1 MSNVIS
7 LSDQVRESFD
17 FEIDKFR
24 LQGPDNMTTPFY
36 GLFRSDNM
44 EAVGKPCSKIYVP
57 HTTDDV
63 IALVEAAETAFDDTI
78 EVSCHFRDGHY
89 VSIAPSK
96 AHRRSIANTRD
107 DIFPRMMIR
116 AGYDGRA
123 FSATMGYYRD
133 LCSNLSMMR
142 KVKGTNVSIRHTSG
156 LRANMNELID
166 TLSVLRESWDSLMD
180 VIEAMEQRTVNM
192 ASFLDSIYGTPDA
205 DASQNSVT
213 RHKNRT
219 EAIFRRLW
227 KEQSALGQPH
237 MSEANGWQ
245 TNAWLAY
252 NAVQG
257 YVQHDAP
264 GKKSHNGTF
273 DRILRA
279 SSDRAVQQAEAILT
293 A

>member
-7 LSDQVRESFD
+7 LSDQVRSAFD
-17 FEIDKFR
+17 FQVSKFR
-24 LQGPDNMTTPFY
+24 LQGPDNMKTPFY
-36 GLFRSDNM
+36 GLFRDDTS

-78 EVSCHFRDGHY
+78 EVECHFRDGHY
-89 VSIAPSK
+89 VSIAPSR
-96 AHRRSIANTRD
+96 AHRRSIANTKD
-107 DIFPRMMIR
+107 NIFPRMMIR
-116 AGYDGRA
+116 ANYDGRA
-123 FSATMGYYRD
+123 FGATMGYYRD
-133 LCSNLSMMR
+133 LCSNLSMMQQ
-142 KVKGTNVSIRHTSG
+142 VKGTHVSIRHTSG
-156 LRANMNELID
+156 LRSQMDELID
-166 TLSVLRESWDSLMD
+166 TLSVLRDSWNNLMD

-192 ASFLDSIYGTPDA
+192 ASFLDSIYGTPD
-205 DASQNSVT
+205 DGASQNSIT

-227 KEQSALGQPH
+227 KEQSALGQPQ
-237 MSEANGWQ
+237 MSEANQWR

-264 GKKSHNGTF
+264 GKKSHSGQF

-279 SSDRAVQQAEAILT
+279 SSSREVQKAESLLIA
-293 A
+293 